1 MSIYSF
7 DSSDKYWHDH
17 NSYSEIGELH
27 TTKNYAIVGKVD
39 SRYAANKKKSIISP
53 DSDRLLYN
61 YFSNPDVKDVAVI
74 EETSLMDEK
83 QVFVGRYFLAI
94 FDSRTG
100 NFVCENPKSFLKDL
114 IKPIDQGG
122 LGYTTDEYGVYKEL
136 SADDFDS
143 ICANMSYA
151 IPQQNYVYIGSKL
164 RNGTNVLFRI
174 DPYSYKVSSFHADGF
189 IADIGPKMMYCKPFA
204 ISSNIYFLLY
214 NQEEDSLECYC
225 VDTFGTS
232 NAITGYSSKTTD
244 SSVLSV
250 PRTIIEGMK
259 KLFTVNTKIEGS
271 IIALADNLRNTGTVY
286 FFAAISDTTKACA
299 VYNASTNSFTSATIT
314 NWPSFANGDHFIQ
327 ASLFNDKTLSND
339 NQTNADDE
347 SGTASNTY
355 IVLLS
360 KNGNLITR
368 GVSTS
373 SIAGNVVS
381 FTGGT
386 VEGFFRSILKNTSNP
401 ANYEYIL
408 NAICKKTDG
417 TMVIYPLR
425 SISLNTNNQAINLTG
440 YNNKNALLETYSGNI
455 TVTGNLF
462 RSRGSN
468 LIIGSYIED
477 GRSRPLIKDIGND
490 NVVYPN
496 DQNEFN
502 YPTNI
507 TNKKTF
513 RKGLEPE
520 NGVSFVKNISFGN
533 TRMTRVRILPE
544 AAAQEGNITQYGDAE
559 IFVRESD
566 ISDKSDGKF
575 TTGSFLWKM
584 LAKTGMP
591 YNTHVSTIGR
601 IILDGKDIPIEDT
614 LITPPEPSLG
624 YGNVLLT
631 IDKLYDIACISNN
644 FTKNGKALY
653 PGILFRN
660 TNGFLN
666 DAVISNVYNVDGA
679 FAYNDTYHG
688 ELFGSSDKDVGYFN
702 ITASCLVKANDESYL
717 LVAANFGK
725 LASINIKTGGFTKF
739 DGTSIGENA
748 PGFCFNLSTE
758 NWATHGN
765 ICRIEQY
772 NNKVF
777 LFYSTGRI
785 YKTTLDNPTGFVAMT
800 GINNSIVVPSDYEG
814 HKVNI
819 NRVSV
824 RCGDVVFFASNVDK
838 RYHQYI
844 ECFDLAGEVNTYSN
858 YGVGIN
864 DTHTNGKVVAA
875 IEVGF
880 KIYIVSSVDAN
891 LEIFDK
897 ISGMYHVIN
906 ATHIPSFRTACSMV
920 YDGNDMIYIVGG
932 TFVARLRVSTEELT
946 LLSNSAP
953 AYTGTVVKYTV
964 SGGNEYLEWGIASG
978 GNITGT
984 SNRYDIKHNV
994 FTTIN
999 ATGTIA
1005 PNGVSDLSTISKTG
1019 LKYYI
1024 EAGDAWPHVSDKSRD
1039 GSSHNN
1045 AAVARVY
1052 YELRNTGYISS
1063 LGVTSDGRML
1073 IISFADGGIGSIDIP
1088 FGTYYSPDY
1097 EVKYKRTVSTYYTID
1112 GDNTL
1117 KNKLIEKGIP
1127 TKDGYHFDHWSKS
1140 ENGDP
1145 ITEEEQNVPYSGLI
1159 YAVFFDD
1166 TEPYMNRAITRIFA
1180 KAGEFLDEGA
1190 YEICNV
1196 GNDVIFNTPNKTLRW
1211 SGDLGVFFRGRDD
1224 KFTNRYMESDKG
1236 VNNNNKPVV
1245 PMPICDAGICSVGKY
1260 IIYVNGYNKFA
1271 EVAPVTTH
1279 NGVIVYDTEYD
1290 EYAVMYTGED
1300 NLHGTKRAKINPFC
1314 YYYDGYI
1321 YEFGGLERIDE
1332 HVGKENYHVMR
1343 RTNSIEQIDLVTG
1356 QIRELSVTFGPANPI
1371 LSYRDSGNG
1380 VQTPVYSTAGKDEL
1394 RYLELVNGELVG
1406 YLGQGK
1412 DIDASDG
1419 GVQFTKE
1426 FRFNLTNKTV
1436 TMTDVSF
1443 SKKFKSHLSNLN
1455 VDLTGNDL
1463 TVIPI
1468 PHNFNSR
1475 FTFNEKDYTDTI
1487 IVKDSF
1493 DTYANI
1499 NGSMT
1504 KVPFHFGKYQL
1515 NKSLFV
1521 KEGFRVITP
1530 QVLPDGRLFIECEP
1544 TQNGN
1549 NMSEDSIVYRH
1560 LIVDPCDI
1568 NTTHKFAKTSFINS
1582 NNIKSYEVID
1592 DDLYTIGIDGSD
1604 LAVEIVDDNSIK
1616 VDTVKLAHGFTNV
1629 DRIKTVAC
1637 SNIIAIF
1644 VIGDDTCKIF
1654 TFDCTNNSLK
1664 LRSLNDETLL
1674 TKLVNIEVIKF
1685 NNYFNCIDL
1694 SLNVSENS
1702 EIYTIQSLT
1711 NESHNRSETLNIRL
1725 VCEYDNCCKA
1735 IVSNKNETTYYTD
1748 NNALT
1753 VIRDNSGLILK
1764 SVNLILNSTY
1774 DFVRFNDNIVEFGDD
1789 EHGNLARYVRKVPKC
1804 EFKSNFVASSTES
1817 DTGNNAY
1824 IANDGDNIFVVSN
1837 TFNKIHIINKYG
1849 FMTTKDILLSNGTG
1863 ENDAL
1868 VFNIK
1873 DIAAL
1878 NGTLYALN
1886 SDGKIIEYNINNDS
1900 VVIMDE
1906 MVSRTE
1912 ESQSVK
1918 MCSDFKN
1925 DFIYI
1930 IKESRIYRYNTSG
1943 RLIKLY
1949 EGISFEG
1956 DVVNARYLNEINELR
1971 FVTCS
1976 HNSIKLYNYIFSEN
1990 DLKLIKSIDVDIGN
2004 RGNINNICSG
2014 KYIVPINFD
2023 DNGNVYIFG
2032 DIITGKS
2039 NKISVLDGNTFEE
2052 FSIQQNGSFNDI
2064 PFDVSINHDV
2074 CYMLTKRDDEDT
2086 KFHIVKIMKPFNH
2099 IKSIRNSFVPGN
2111 KLCSNRTFVYNGET
2125 FVYGFNGYSHTILK
2139 FNSDTLKL
2147 EQYSN
2152 GPILDSTN
2160 EFDDL
2165 NVIGLKVF
2173 IGGIVYIVGINNSG
2187 TTDKARIIV
2196 VGYNLKTKTV
2206 DSISSATVDV
2216 EGADAETVNV
2226 TASSLGNWSSHY
2238 FTTVL
2243 HAEGSG
2249 YATAVT
2255 IDMYKQKATSTNIIK
2270 NTSNIDEVSALNVNG
2285 ALAVFDG
2292 RVLSVGG
2299 VKSNGSSF
2307 NGIGIEY
2314 SAIHGISSDICESY
2328 EDSDFDKYSTLV
2340 KAGTHL
2346 KAISNNGVI
2355 NIAKNGMTPFDAVDY
2370 NFDTPLIKSNSE
2382 AIDIKH
2388 TGENANYVI
2397 PCGSD
2402 CVIIDNDNVYETSDN
2417 EENVLA
2423 NNSRAYQF
2431 APSPAFEFVK
2441 NGFNIYVYTGV
2452 TRDIYISV
2460 DSKSGKIIDKL
2471 IIERDYG
2478 TSVKSHIEIDKNRT
2492 LIIHG
2497 DCPCVS
2503 TMYVHDSGLL
2513 SIKRYDGTIF
2523 GQAIDTGTNVHG
2535 IQEVDFTVLF
2545 DEEMCESDFRTVE
2558 GLINAD

>member
-39 SRYAANKKKSIISP
+39 SRYDANKKKSIISP

-61 YFSNPDVKDVAVI
+61 YFSNPDVKDVAII

-174 DPYSYKVSSFHADGF
+174 DPYTYKVSSFHADGF
-189 IADIGPKMMYCKPFA
+189 ISDIGPKMMYCKPFT

-214 NQEEDSLECYC
+214 NQADDAIECYC

-232 NAITGYSSKTTD
+232 NAIVGYSSKTTD
-244 SSVLSV
+244 SSILSV

-271 IIALADNLRNTGTVY
+271 IVALADNLRNTGTVY
-286 FFAAISDTTKACA
+286 FFAALSDTTKACA
-299 VYNASTNSFTSATIT
+299 VYNASTNSFTGATIS
-314 NWPSFANGDHFIQ
+314 NWPSFAVGDHFIQ
-327 ASLFNDKTLSND
+327 ASLFNDKTMSND
-339 NQTNADDE
+339 NQTNADDD

-355 IVLLS
+355 IILLS

-368 GVSTS
+368 GVSTAS
-373 SIAGNVVS
+373 VTGNVIT

-386 VEGFFRSILKNTSNP
+386 AEGFFRSVLKNSSNS

-408 NAICKKTDG
+408 NIICKKTDG
-417 TMVIYPLR
+417 TMVVYPLR
-425 SISLNTNNQAINLTG
+425 SITLNTSNQSINLAN
-440 YNNKNALLETYSGNI
+440 YNSKNALLETYSGNI
-455 TVTGNLF
+455 TLTGNFF
-462 RSRGSN
+462 RSKGSN

-490 NVVYPN
+490 NAIYPN
-496 DQNEFN
+496 DQVEFD

-520 NGVSFVKNISFGN
+520 NGVSFVKNIPFGN

-544 AAAQEGNITQYGDAE
+544 AAAQEGNVTQYGDAE
-559 IFVRESD
+559 VFIRESNV
-566 ISDKSDGKF
+566 SDKSDGKF

-584 LAKTGMP
+584 LAKTGIP

-688 ELFGSSDKDVGYFN
+688 ELFGSSDRDVGYFN
-702 ITASCLVKANDESYL
+702 ITASCLIKANDELYL

-739 DGTSIGENA
+739 DGTSVGENA

-758 NWATHGN
+758 NWINHGN

-772 NNKVF
+772 NNVVY
-777 LFYSTGRI
+777 LFYTSGAI
-785 YKTTLDNPTGFVAMT
+785 YKTTLNNPSSFAKLSGANHE
-800 GINNSIVVPSDYEG
+800 ISISNNYNKAS
-814 HKVNI
+814 I

-824 RCGDVVFFASNVDK
+824 KYGDVIFFASNIDNN
-838 RYHQYI
+838 HQFI
-844 ECFDLAGEVNTYSN
+844 ECFDLASEKNSY
-858 YGVGIN
+858 IN
-864 DTHTNGKVVAA
+864 GDATTNDLHENGTVISA
-875 IEVGF
+875 IEIKS
-880 KIYIVSSVDAN
+880 KIYMVSKMKTIDV
-891 LEIFDK
+891 FDK
-897 ISGMYHVIN
+897 ISNMCHQIDGSS
-906 ATHIPSFRTACSMV
+906 IPSFGTACSMV
-920 YDGNDMIYIVGG
+920 YDGNDVIYIVGG
-932 TFVARLRVSTEELT
+932 GTTISKFEISTEK
-946 LLSNSAP
+946 LSVLNTSAP
-953 AYTGTVVKYTV
+953 TYTGTVAKYIV
-964 SGGNEYLEWGIASG
+964 SNNNEYIEWGIISNG
-978 GNITGT
+978 TVTST

-994 FTTIN
+994 FTTVN
-999 ATGTIA
+999 ARGESSPST
-1005 PNGVSDLSTISKTG
+1005 VSDISTISKTG

-1024 EAGDAWPHVSDKSRD
+1024 EAGDTWPHVSDKSRD
-1039 GSSHNN
+1039 GSVHSNSR
-1045 AAVARVY
+1045 VARTY
-1052 YELRNTGYISS
+1052 YELPNTGYISS
-1063 LGVTSDGRML
+1063 LGITSDGRML

-1088 FGTYYSPDY
+1088 FGTFYSPDY
-1097 EVKYKRTVSTYYTID
+1097 EVKYKRTISTYYTID
-1112 GDNTL
+1112 NDDTL
-1117 KNKLIEKGIP
+1117 KNKLIAKGTP

-1166 TEPYMNRAITRIFA
+1166 DEPYMNRAITRIFA
-1180 KAGEFLDEGA
+1180 KAGEFLNEGA

-1196 GNDVIFNTPNKTLRW
+1196 DNDIIFNTPNKSLRW
-1211 SGDLGVFFRGRDD
+1211 SEELGVFFRGRDD

-1236 VNNNNKPVV
+1236 VNNNNKPVI
-1245 PMPICDAGICSVGKY
+1245 PMPICDAGICNVGKY

-1271 EVAPVTTH
+1271 EVAPTTAH
-1279 NGVIVYDTEYD
+1279 NGVVVYDTEYD
-1290 EYAVMYTGED
+1290 EYAIMYTGED
-1300 NLHGTKRAKINPFC
+1300 NLHGTKRAKINSFC

-1356 QIRELSVTFGPANPI
+1356 QIRELSATFGPANPI

-1412 DIDASDG
+1412 DIDTSDG

-1426 FRFNLTNKTV
+1426 FKFNLTNKTV

-1468 PHNFNSR
+1468 PHNFDSR
-1475 FTFNEKDYTDTI
+1475 FVFNEKDYTDTI

-1493 DTYANI
+1493 DVYANI

-1549 NMSEDSIVYRH
+1549 NLSEDSIVYRH
-1560 LIVDPCDI
+1560 LIIDPCDI
-1568 NTTHKFAKTSFINS
+1568 AVTHKFTKTNFISS

-1592 DDLYTIGIDGSD
+1592 DDLYTIGIDGTN
-1604 LAVEIVDDNSIK
+1604 LAVEIVDDNSID
-1616 VDTVKLAHGFTNV
+1616 VDMVKIPHGFTTI
-1629 DRIKTVAC
+1629 DKIKTVVC
-1637 SNIIAIF
+1637 DNIIAIF
-1644 VIGDDTCKIF
+1644 VIGDNVCKLF
-1654 TFDCTNNSLK
+1654 TFDYINNSLK
-1664 LRSLNDETLL
+1664 LRSLNDESISN
-1674 TKLVNIEVIKF
+1674 KLHDINVIKF
-1685 NNYFNCIDL
+1685 NKYFNSIDL
-1694 SLNVSENS
+1694 SLQNTG
-1702 EIYTIQSLT
+1702 EIYTIQNLT
-1711 NESHNRSETLNIRL
+1711 NESHNNSEILNIRL
-1725 VCEYDNCCKA
+1725 LYNCENTPHNA
-1735 IVSNKNETTYYTD
+1735 IVSNKNETICYTD
-1748 NNALT
+1748 NGT
-1753 VIRDNSGLILK
+1753 TTIIRDDSGAISEYTKISLD
-1764 SVNLILNSTY
+1764 NLAY
-1774 DFVRFNDNIVEFGDD
+1774 DFTRFDNEIIEFDSD
-1789 EHGNLARYVRKVPKC
+1789 EFDNFARYVRKIPRC
-1804 EFKSNFVASSTES
+1804 EFKSIFVASSTNS
-1817 DTGNNAY
+1817 DNGNNAY
-1824 IANDGDNIFVVSN
+1824 IANDGDNVFVTSN
-1837 TFNKIHIINKYG
+1837 TFNQIYIVNKYG
-1849 FMTTKDILLSNGTG
+1849 FMTTKTIKIFD
-1863 ENDAL
+1863 NDNNQINFD
-1868 VFNIK
+1868 VK

-1878 NGTLYALN
+1878 NGTLYAVT
-1886 SDGKIIEYNINNDS
+1886 SDGKIIEFNNETDS
-1900 VVIMDE
+1900 IVIMNN
-1906 MVSRTE
+1906 MISVTE
-1912 ESQSVK
+1912 DYQSVK

-1925 DFIYI
+1925 NFVYI
-1930 IKESRIYRYNTSG
+1930 IKNNRIYRYNTSG
-1943 RLIKLY
+1943 RLVKLY
-1949 EGISFEG
+1949 DGIDFEG
-1956 DVVNARYLNEINELR
+1956 DVVNARYLNTINELR
-1971 FVTCS
+1971 FVTYAY
-1976 HNSIKLYNYIFSEN
+1976 NSIKLYNYIFSEN
-1990 DLKLIKSIDVDIGN
+1990 SLKLIKSIDTTIGN
-2004 RGNINNICSG
+2004 RGNIHNICSG

-2032 DIITGKS
+2032 NIVTGKS

-2052 FSIQQNGSFNDI
+2052 FSIDQHDSFNDI
-2064 PFDVSINHDV
+2064 SFDVSINHDV

-2125 FVYGFNGYSHTILK
+2125 FVYGFNGYNHMILK

-2187 TTDKARIIV
+2187 TTDKVRLTV

-2206 DSISSATVDV
+2206 DSISSAIVDV
-2216 EGADAETVNV
+2216 EGANATENMNV
-2226 TASSLGNWSSHY
+2226 TASGLGNWSSHY

-2243 HAEGSG
+2243 HADNSNH
-2249 YATAVT
+2249 ATAVT

-2270 NTSNIDEVSALNVNG
+2270 NISNIDEVSALNINS
-2285 ALAVFDG
+2285 ALAIFDG
-2292 RVLSVGG
+2292 KVFSVGG
-2299 VKSNGSSF
+2299 VKSDGSSF
-2307 NGIGIEY
+2307 NGVGVEY
-2314 SAIHGISSDICESY
+2314 SSIHGINSDICESY
-2328 EDSDFDKYSTLV
+2328 EDSDINKFSTIV

-2346 KAISNNGVI
+2346 KVISNNNVI
-2355 NIAKNGMTPFDAVDY
+2355 NIARNGITPFDITE
-2370 NFDTPLIKSNSE
+2370 NRFNTSMIKSNAE
-2382 AIDIKH
+2382 AIDIKY
-2388 TGENANYVI
+2388 GENANYVI
-2397 PCGSD
+2397 PYGSD
-2402 CVIIDNDNVYETSDN
+2402 CVIIDNDNVYESSDN
-2417 EENVLA
+2417 EENVLV

-2431 APSPAFEFVK
+2431 APSPAFEFIK
-2441 NGFNIYVYTGV
+2441 NKFKIYVYTGV

-2460 DSKSGKIIDKL
+2460 DSNSGKIIDKL

-2478 TSVKSHIEIDKNRT
+2478 VSVKSHIEIDKNRT

-2523 GQAIDTGTNVHG
+2523 GQAIDTGTNIHG
-2535 IQEVDFTVLF
+2535 IQEVDFTLLF
-2545 DEEMCESDFRTVE
+2545 DEEMCESNFRTVE